1 MDKTQ
6 QGGSS
11 PVPILIDVRAAAL
24 HVGVGVGVIRAWVR
38 DGLPFVRGG
47 RGGKKLFA
55 RRDLERWIERLKESV
70 AA

>member
-1 MDKTQ
+1 MDKTP

-11 PVPILIDVRAAAL
+11 PVPILIDVQAAAL
-24 HVGVGVGVIRAWVR
+24 HVGVGVGVIRSWVR

-55 RRDLERWIERLKESV
+55 RRDLEKWVERMKEST